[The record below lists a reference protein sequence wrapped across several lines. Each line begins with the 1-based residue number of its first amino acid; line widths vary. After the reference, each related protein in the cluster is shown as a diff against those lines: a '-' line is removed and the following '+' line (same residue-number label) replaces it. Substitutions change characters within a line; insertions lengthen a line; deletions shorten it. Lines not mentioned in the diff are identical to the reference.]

1 MTHSCSYFQTFE
13 LARKLNDNW
22 HNEPGC
28 HATPFFNTP
37 LENIVIDELHLML
50 RITDRLEEGLIMD
63 IVKWDEV
70 TIKNSIIT
78 KSMRTL

>member
-1 MTHSCSYFQTFE
+1 MTHSCSYFQTPE
-13 LARKLNDNW
+13 LARKFNEDW

-28 HATPFFNTP
+28 HGKPFFNIP

-50 RITDRLEEGLIMD
+50 RITDRLEEGIIMD

-70 TIKNSIIT
+70 TILT
-78 KSMRTL
+78 HYY

>member
-1 MTHSCSYFQTFE
+1 MTHSCSYFQRLE
-13 LARKLNDNW
+13 LARKLNDKW

-28 HATPFFNTP
+28 HGTPFFNIP
-37 LENIVIDELHLML
+37 LENIITDELLML

-70 TIKNSIIT
+70 TIKNYIIT

>member
-1 MTHSCSYFQTFE
+1 MTHSCSYFQRLE

-28 HATPFFNTP
+28 LATPFFNIP
-37 LENIVIDELHLML
+37 LENIITDELHLML
-50 RITDRLEEGLIMD
+50 RITDWLEEGLIMD

-70 TIKNSIIT
+70 IINNYIIT